1 MKRNILKLV
10 VVAILISAGS
20 IQGMAQNK
28 IGYVNLDYIL
38 AFMPE
43 MKTANSSLQV
53 YQQKLEEDLQK
64 RQGYL
69 ETKYQDYVALAQEGA
84 SQEVLKPMEE
94 ELQRL
99 DAEVK
104 QKVAESE
111 QKLAQKRATLMAPLS
126 EKIQKEIDALA
137 AEEGFDLILNSVDG
151 TGNSIVLFS
160 KEGTEL
166 SEKLMK
172 RLGITVPENAAPEG
186 Q

>member
-1 MKRNILKLV
+1 MKKKIILI
-10 VVAILISAGS
+10 VVAVFAICIGS
-20 IQGMAQNK
+20 VNAQTQQLK
-28 IGYVNLDYIL
+28 VGYANLDLIL
-38 AFMPE
+38 AYMPE
-43 MKTANSSLQV
+43 MKTANSTLQV

-69 ETKYQDYVALAQEGA
+69 EAKYQDYVALAQEGA
-84 SQEVLKPMEE
+84 SQDVLKPLEA
-94 ELQRL
+94 ELTKL

-104 QKVAESE
+104 QKVADSE
-111 QKLAQKRATLMAPLS
+111 TKLIEKRTTLMAPLS
-126 EKIQKEIDALA
+126 DRIQTEIKALA

-160 KEGTEL
+160 KDGTEV

-172 RLGITVPENAAPEG
+172 RMGITVPKPEAG